1 MLVYRSVPDN
11 YQLWL
16 DIQNLLGGWWGW
28 ISLIIRNHSLW
39 GITMSATIVSDHMIG
54 EYRVS
59 AVWTLE
65 WDNLMQASP
74 SRRWF
79 SCNGET
85 HYTMS
90 PFIHFQGCYL
100 SWKNWWKFKKT
111 NLTKFSSL
119 PLKKNPWKRIRLPFG
134 ARYLFQLCHDH
145 FLSSQLRPGGEICST
160 PLRLV
165 EAFFA
170 ANISY
175 LVPCLVNVFGS
186 GFLSWCGKNS

>member
-100 SWKNWWKFKKT
+100 SWKKWWKFKKT
-111 NLTKFSSL
+111 NLRSL
-119 PLKKNPWKRIRLPFG
+119 AVCPWKKSLEEDPASFWGPIPFS
-134 ARYLFQLCHDH
+134 AM
-145 FLSSQLRPGGEICST
+145 SWP
-160 PLRLV
+160 
-165 EAFFA
+165 FFVIPTSPRWG
-170 ANISY
+170 NMFNS
-175 LVPCLVNVFGS
+175 PSF
-186 GFLSWCGKNS
+186 SWSFFCC